1 MDENDA
7 LRRIATIQGVINN
20 VIPVGKDGKP
30 ERLTYVEKFDLIF
43 GGRDEKIKKALRMI
57 DDLESEADSLYASTN
72 QLDKS
77 LQKIRDVL
85 ES

>member
-1 MDENDA
+1 MNAE
-7 LRRIATIQGVINN
+7 
-20 VIPVGKDGKP
+20 
-30 ERLTYVEKFDLIF
+30 
-43 GGRDEKIKKALRMI
+43 EKIKKALRMI
-57 DDLESEADSLYASTN
+57 DDLESQADSLYVSTN

>member
-1 MDENDA
+1 MND
-7 LRRIATIQGVINN
+7 
-20 VIPVGKDGKP
+20 K
-30 ERLTYVEKFDLIF
+30 
-43 GGRDEKIKKALRMI
+43 EKIKKALRMI

-85 ES
+85 QS